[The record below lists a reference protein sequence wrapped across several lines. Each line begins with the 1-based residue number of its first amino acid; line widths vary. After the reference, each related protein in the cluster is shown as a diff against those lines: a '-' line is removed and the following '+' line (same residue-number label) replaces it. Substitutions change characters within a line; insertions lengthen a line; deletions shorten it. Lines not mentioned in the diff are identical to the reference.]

1 MQISFFK
8 KDCVFPF
15 NLTGSH
21 TSSIKTPYLSQYMYS
36 CPNFDFLLPLNIS
49 SASSSLITKNVSTT
63 TTTITCV
70 PNTQSRKYLQQPIL
84 PLCGI
89 VYSKRLLRNEE
100 LFPLS
105 LAFLKRRDR
114 GIGRLTDGRLVAAT
128 VGKNIQKKCYKSS
141 LLDSA
146 PNYLLGCVIQ
156 KEIDWHMILLFY
168 FQSTLFCTIT

>member
-1 MQISFFK
+1 
-8 KDCVFPF
+8 
-15 NLTGSH
+15 
-21 TSSIKTPYLSQYMYS
+21 MYS
-36 CPNFDFLLPLNIS
+36 CPNFDFLLPLDIS

-63 TTTITCV
+63 TPITCV

-114 GIGRLTDGRLVAAT
+114 GIGRLTDGRLVTAT
-128 VGKNIQKKCYKSS
+128 VGKNIPKKCYKLS
-141 LLDSA
+141 LLDNA
-146 PNYLLGCVIQ
+146 PNYLLSKRDTYLEKYIEPCGMCRAVNFDGSSQ
-156 KEIDWHMILLFY
+156 
-168 FQSTLFCTIT
+168 QSHDEHL